1 MNLSQVA
8 YERFKKRLF
17 ARELPL
23 GAVMSQSELC
33 ELLDVPVTP
42 LRDAIRTL
50 QAEGLVEILPRSGIR
65 IPKPDTDL
73 IRHTFQLRRILERE
87 GVRQFLKVSSD
98 DEIARWWL
106 RHAELQDRIESGSL
120 RQPELGDDLTDVDKG
135 FHTAII
141 GSLRNPIIDVFYR
154 RNEEQILLIRVD
166 QRYVLSP
173 PLVRQTLE
181 EHFAILAS
189 LEQRDEPAAIAAMER
204 HMDMAMRRALG
215 D

>member
-1 MNLSQVA
+1 
-8 YERFKKRLF
+8 
-17 ARELPL
+17 
-23 GAVMSQSELC
+23 MSQSELC

-98 DEIARWWL
+98 DEIARWRL

-120 RQPELGDDLTDVDKG
+120 RQPELGDELTDVDKG

>member
-1 MNLSQVA
+1 
-8 YERFKKRLF
+8 
-17 ARELPL
+17 
-23 GAVMSQSELC
+23 
-33 ELLDVPVTP
+33 
-42 LRDAIRTL
+42 
-50 QAEGLVEILPRSGIR
+50 
-65 IPKPDTDL
+65 
-73 IRHTFQLRRILERE
+73 
-87 GVRQFLKVSSD
+87 
-98 DEIARWWL
+98 
-106 RHAELQDRIESGSL
+106 
-120 RQPELGDDLTDVDKG
+120 
-135 FHTAII
+135 
-141 GSLRNPIIDVFYR
+141 LRNPIIDVFYR

>member
-98 DEIARWWL
+98 DEIARWRL
-106 RHAELQDRIESGSL
+106 RHAELQDRIE
-120 RQPELGDDLTDVDKG
+120 
-135 FHTAII
+135 
-141 GSLRNPIIDVFYR
+141 
-154 RNEEQILLIRVD
+154 
-166 QRYVLSP
+166 
-173 PLVRQTLE
+173 
-181 EHFAILAS
+181 
-189 LEQRDEPAAIAAMER
+189 
-204 HMDMAMRRALG
+204 
-215 D
+215 